1 MNPWL
6 IVLVIAGSALLST
19 IVVHMSIRT
28 SHHLAAYDHPDGER
42 KTQDRP
48 IPKLGGVA
56 VAFALT
62 ASVVVVLLLTGRF
75 EQLGL
80 ALSVLFPALV
90 AALIGFLDDRQ
101 ALTPYLRLAMQ
112 TGVAAL
118 AWALG
123 TRLNVTGNEAVDALI
138 FVLWV
143 LVLVNGINLLDNS
156 DGLAGAT
163 VLVSSLGAAV
173 IAVMY
178 GQILVSIL
186 GFAIAGVTVG
196 FLWHNW
202 FPAKVYMG
210 DAGAYFLGFLL
221 AILTVRLKPTEAPVL
236 VGVVIAILLVL
247 VPLFDTTFVVIN
259 RLRQGIHPFTAG
271 RDHLSHALQGRQ
283 LSVAWSVAAL
293 QLLGMVGVLIA
304 ITLAWTY
311 R

>member
-1 MNPWL
+1 MNPWV
-6 IVLVIAGSALLST
+6 IALVIAASALLST
-19 IVVHMSIRT
+19 IVVHLSIRL
-28 SHHLAAYDHPDGER
+28 SHQLSAYDHPDGDR

-56 VAFALT
+56 VALALT
-62 ASVVVVLLLTGRF
+62 LSVVLVLLLTDRF
-75 EQLGL
+75 QQLGL
-80 ALSVLFPALV
+80 ALSVLVPALL
-90 AALIGFLDDRQ
+90 AAFIGFLDDRQ
-101 ALTPYLRLAMQ
+101 ALTPYFRLAMQ
-112 TGVAAL
+112 AGVAAL
-118 AWALG
+118 AWLIG
-123 TRLNVTGNEAVDALI
+123 TRLTVTGVVAIDALL

-163 VLVSSLGAAV
+163 VLISSIGAGI

-186 GFAIAGVTVG
+186 GFAIAGVTIG

-221 AILTVRLKPTEAPVL
+221 AILTVRLKPTGAPIL
-236 VGVVIAILLVL
+236 VGVLIALLLVV
-247 VPLFDTTFVVIN
+247 VPLIDTTFVVVN
-259 RLRQGIHPFTAG
+259 RLRQGVHPFTAG
-271 RDHLSHALQGRQ
+271 RDHLSHMFQDRGM
-283 LSVAWSVAAL
+283 SVATSVGTL
-293 QLLGMVGVLIA
+293 QLLGLAGVVVA
-304 ITLAWTY
+304 IGLASAY